1 MGQMCRGGS
10 CAKAVES
17 VVLQD
22 GEVAAQLFCTV
33 FFSRFSFVCVCACPH
48 SELFLSML
56 SQTGQAADLV
66 CQDLCTS
73 YPHSG
78 KEVTMK
84 ANIPLLFPCRFL
96 AMVAV

>member
-1 MGQMCRGGS
+1 MCRGGGCR
-10 CAKAVES
+10 CAEAVES

-33 FFSRFSFVCVCACPH
+33 FFSRCSFLCVRACPH

-73 YPHSG
+73 CPHSG

-84 ANIPLLFPCRFL
+84 ANIPPLFPCCFL
-96 AMVAV
+96 PRVAV